1 MDPDLV
7 LLGLALLIFGLGLSL
22 GAWVAAAIARWRFR
36 LERDRIVTRA
46 RGEAVDAS
54 RRVIRGLVTEQ
65 MAPFLQGFDFAPG
78 DARFIGNPVDFVV
91 FDGFGDGTLHSVTLV
106 EVKTGRSRLNNDQ
119 RAVREAVESGEVP
132 LLWKEVRLPG

>member
-7 LLGLALLIFGLGLSL
+7 LLGLTMLIFGLGVAL

-36 LERDRIVTRA
+36 LERDRAVAQA

-65 MAPFLQGFDFAPG
+65 MAPFLQGFDFDPG

-91 FDGFGDGTLHSVTLV
+91 FDGFGEGALRSVTLV
-106 EVKTGRSRLNNDQ
+106 EVKTGRSRLNDNQ
-119 RAVREAVESGEVP
+119 RAIREAVETGLVP
-132 LLWKEVRLPG
+132 LQWKEVRLPG